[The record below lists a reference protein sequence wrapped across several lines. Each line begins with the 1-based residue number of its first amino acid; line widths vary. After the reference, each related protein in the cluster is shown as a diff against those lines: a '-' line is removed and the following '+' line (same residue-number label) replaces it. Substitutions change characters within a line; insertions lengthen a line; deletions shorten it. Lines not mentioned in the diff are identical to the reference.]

1 MTSVKKL
8 VILLKSKHTLLYD
21 SVTQLLGIYL
31 REKKP
36 DIQQSLIEMFIVTT
50 YWIAK

>member
-1 MTSVKKL
+1 MKLTSVSKL

-21 SVTQLLGIYL
+21 SVAPLLDIYL
-31 REKKP
+31 REKEL

-50 YWIAK
+50 F